1 MIPRFKHL
9 LVPVDL
15 TPRNKQALEIAFEM
29 AVENKA
35 RVSLLHVTEK
45 IELADEQPDVET
57 AAFYERLR
65 IRYMTELESMSQ
77 RFSDVGID
85 VETKVLLGKPLQDI
99 VEFSRTHDVDLIIM
113 SSHPIE
119 PDNPLRSWGTLSYK
133 VSVACSCPILLVK

>member
-1 MIPRFKHL
+1 MNPRFKHIL
-9 LVPVDL
+9 IPVDL
-15 TPRNKQALEIAFEM
+15 TPRNKPALEIAFEM

-45 IELADEQPDVET
+45 IELAGEQPDTET

-65 IRYMTELESMSQ
+65 VRYMTELKAMSQ
-77 RFSDVGID
+77 RFSQVGLK
-85 VETKVLLGKPLQDI
+85 VETKVLLGKPLHDI
-99 VEFSRTHDVDLIIM
+99 VDFSRTHNVDLIIM

-119 PDNPLRSWGTLSYK
+119 PHDPLRSWGTLSYK

>member
-15 TPRNKQALEIAFEM
+15 TPRNKPALEIAFEM